1 MLKRLT
7 ALFTAIVM
15 IAVFAP
21 ASFATEE
28 ASSFQQIL
36 YANFESGLDGFTAS
50 SSSGTATADVHQDT
64 TTDASNYAYGSTM
77 YYKSNENAYGT
88 AGITFADEQKIN
100 WGTEEGLAKLGSNA
114 YLELSADI
122 KASTTSSSSMLYFNI
137 ASSSGKSVMFAIYPQ
152 GKKITFGNGTSN
164 STDVQTVNFENA
176 LNGTWVNFRAKI
188 QLTDAEGVASYGIKQ
203 IYLDGTEL
211 LIEPSTTG
219 AKAKNI
225 SGIGFGSTKTNP
237 TEAYIDNISL
247 VTYNSA
253 DGVCPAPDRFAFR
266 TSIDTYEA
274 QYNGYI
280 TDGVAETELAA
291 VKIAIDEAKVL
302 YNSASLTQAQCT
314 AAISKIAELIAP
326 FGTYK
331 TILSENFNSLT
342 AVPKNITTSN
352 GHNAI
357 IATGD
362 YFFKDAVKL
371 SSNQEDSGVW
381 PAHKIDFDDISLAT
395 ENTYVEAEFDINPF
409 NLANDTRDFTIVL
422 GGTESAK
429 MWALRFFSDETV
441 YVYDDS
447 TATLKQ
453 KIGEYNVSDWNHIKL
468 VLKTVKSG
476 DTVSRQ
482 IDSVFI
488 NGVEAQIN
496 DANKIFFDDPQETL
510 AYITFKTNKNL
521 GYSYEFGAYM
531 DNISVR
537 TYTSEDGTSPL
548 SDRYSV
554 MGAAREFYNA
564 KSNIEVSPDKRGFT
578 DEEIAEIGAAIDK
591 LYGYSEYAV
600 LTSSQTEEINTAKA
614 KVYALLEKNAVR
626 EIFDEDFEDATNI
639 FNASTQADA
648 GSATENVAV
657 VDSSLSYTLAT
668 PVGVTDDLK
677 KLIAWEF
684 DVMVENPATGSVE
697 LALQSAGEN
706 VEAIEIT
713 DSAITM
719 KYNGSFR
726 GASAEKGKWYR
737 IRIVTG
743 EKEGAS
749 GNTAFI
755 KEFNI
760 NGNDHIIVV
769 ENAERNLGSKTQ
781 IDSIKL
787 SATNGAKAYIDNV
800 SLKMYYTDTEAPVNK
815 GALIDYIRR
824 GNAALAKAKI
834 GVNILQSIY
843 DTYAVAVSVAKTV
856 YNNEEATQD
865 AVYTATDTLC
875 TAASKYIFKD
885 ESVKIG
891 AIEFADAS
899 GNAVTAAAKGVY
911 IDKINVT
918 RKADYGD
925 GSIFIAVYDNG
936 VLKQTKILKDVIG
949 SLAVGE
955 RIALEVD
962 DMLLGDFTHIKAFA
976 FDSLGKL
983 SPIAMPYSPTNGE
996 AKVYVAGDSIVQ
1008 SYIDTQTKSY
1018 YPRQGWGYYLDDYL
1032 SQDITVNNL
1041 AVSGYT
1047 TVSYISYG
1055 KLNTAEETMNEGDY
1069 LLVSFMAND
1078 NNKMTAS
1085 QFKNMLRYYNDVAK
1099 LHGATAVFI
1108 TSPKTAYEH
1117 QGEFNGFCTAMRDV
1131 AAELDVTLV
1140 DVYDKREKFEEET
1153 SLAYVQS
1160 SMYLFNLEENF
1171 DMTTEQIQE
1180 NLGSD
1185 VVNGK
1190 DKTHLSQWGA
1200 ERVASWIA
1208 ELLQSTDSTLR
1219 YYKNDKVYVEPDAY
1233 TAG

>member
-1 MLKRLT
+1 MLKRIT
-7 ALFTAIVM
+7 ALLTAIVM
-15 IAVFAP
+15 IAVLTP
-21 ASFATEE
+21 VGLATE
-28 ASSFQQIL
+28 A
-36 YANFESGLDGFTAS
+36 AN
-50 SSSGTATADVHQDT
+50 
-64 TTDASNYAYGSTM
+64 
-77 YYKSNENAYGT
+77 
-88 AGITFADEQKIN
+88 
-100 WGTEEGLAKLGSNA
+100 
-114 YLELSADI
+114 
-122 KASTTSSSSMLYFNI
+122 
-137 ASSSGKSVMFAIYPQ
+137 
-152 GKKITFGNGTSN
+152 
-164 STDVQTVNFENA
+164 
-176 LNGTWVNFRAKI
+176 
-188 QLTDAEGVASYGIKQ
+188 
-203 IYLDGTEL
+203 
-211 LIEPSTTG
+211 
-219 AKAKNI
+219 
-225 SGIGFGSTKTNP
+225 
-237 TEAYIDNISL
+237 
-247 VTYNSA
+247 
-253 DGVCPAPDRFAFR
+253 
-266 TSIDTYEA
+266 TYENE
-274 QYNGYI
+274 Y
-280 TDGVAETELAA
+280 
-291 VKIAIDEAKVL
+291 
-302 YNSASLTQAQCT
+302 
-314 AAISKIAELIAP
+314 
-326 FGTYK
+326 F
-331 TILSENFNSLT
+331 ENFNSSDTIPTSISLATPGRQYMVTDKSAAYKNVVALSSNKGTTEYPTHAVTFNSVAITDGTANSYIETEFDIKPFNIKSADSRYIMILLRSSASSKTGIYTGLKINTNGNVDLYDDNSSKLT
-342 AVPKNITTSN
+342 AIGKVNMTEWNNIKIVARTTDATGALANVITAIYINGKEVLMDNTENKPYAFFNSIADYSKITIKTNQNKSTFDYEFGAYLDNLSVRTYTSADGKSPVEDMYGFKTAVEAYAQEYASLVETGNSPSDLKNVETAISEARVLYDNEKNTQESLDAAETKIVAAISTFENLPYTTNIYENFNGKTEVPSKIGSTN
-352 GHNAI
+352 GHSDI

-371 SSNQEDSGVW
+371 SSNQGETVW
-381 PAHKIDFDDISLAT
+381 PAHKIDFDDISFAT
-395 ENTYVEAEFDINPF
+395 EKTYIEAEFDIKPF
-409 NLANDTRDFTIVL
+409 NLAQNTRDFTVVL
-422 GGTESAK
+422 GGADSTR
-429 MWALRFFSDETV
+429 MWALRFFSDGTV
-441 YVYDDS
+441 YVYNDRDS
-447 TATLKQ
+447 KTVQ
-453 KIGEYNVSDWNHIKL
+453 QIGKFDIDDWNHIKL
-468 VLKTVKSG
+468 VLKTVKT
-476 DTVSRQ
+476 DDVVLCRV
-482 IDSVFI
+482 DSVFI
-488 NGVEAQIN
+488 NGEEAPI
-496 DANKIFFDDPQETL
+496 DDSNKSFFYSDEAL
-510 AYITFKTNKNL
+510 SYITFKTNKNE
-521 GYSYEFGAYM
+521 GYSYEFGAYV

-548 SDRYSV
+548 SDRYAV
-554 MGAAREFYNA
+554 IGAAREFYNA
-564 KSNIEVSPDKRGFT
+564 KSNIEVSPDKRGYT

-591 LYGYSEYAV
+591 LYSYSEYAV
-600 LTSSQTEEINTAKA
+600 LTSSQTAEINAVKA
-614 KVYALLEKNAVR
+614 EIYALLEKNAVR

-657 VDSSLSYTLAT
+657 VDSNLSYTLAT
-668 PVGVTDDLK
+668 PVGVTDDLS
-677 KLIAWEF
+677 KLVQWEF

-787 SATNGAKAYIDNV
+787 YATNGAKAYIDNV

-843 DTYAVAVSVAKTV
+843 DTYAAAVSVAKAV

-962 DMLLGDFTHIKAFA
+962 MLLGDFTHIKAFA

-1047 TVSYISYG
+1047 TISYISYG
-1055 KLNTAEETMNEGDY
+1055 KLNIAEETMNEGDY

-1085 QFKNMLRYYNDVAK
+1085 QFKNMLRYYNDVAT

-1108 TSPKTAYEH
+1108 TSPKIAYENS
-1117 QGEFNGFCTAMRDV
+1117 GGFNGFCQAMRDV

-1200 ERVASWIA
+1200 ERVASWIT

>member
-1 MLKRLT
+1 MLKRIT

-15 IAVFAP
+15 IAVLAP

-28 ASSFQQIL
+28 TPNCTVLLFNGGKVNRPDGYTL
-36 YANFESGLDGFTAS
+36 NANSEL
-50 SSSGTATADVHQDT
+50 DT
-64 TTDASNYAYGSTM
+64 TTFTDAYPYGST
-77 YYKSNENAYGT
+77 
-88 AGITFADEQKIN
+88 I
-100 WGTEEGLAKLGSNA
+100 KLT
-114 YLELSADI
+114 
-122 KASTTSSSSMLYFNI
+122 STTSAAAQDAIAFDTALDTASLGANEYLYFGMDI
-137 ASSSGKSVMFAIYPQ
+137 KSSCS
-152 GKKITFGNGTSN
+152 GTSDYMSVRLADASKVRFQFQFRPAATGYN
-164 STDVQTVNFENA
+164 YGSDASTVTEVTGVSKIGDN
-176 LNGTWVNFRAKI
+176 WVNLGFVI
-188 QLTDAEGVASYGIKQ
+188 QLTDSTGVVSGKVMSVSYDGVAQPMPSSDWIIGLSNGGIPALNRITFYSKKN
-203 IYLDGTEL
+203 GT
-211 LIEPSTTG
+211 TY
-219 AKAKNI
+219 A
-225 SGIGFGSTKTNP
+225 
-237 TEAYIDNISL
+237 DNFEVIRYSA
-247 VTYNSA
+247 A
-253 DGVCPAPDRFAFR
+253 DGVCPVTTRYEMK
-266 TSIDTYEA
+266 TSIDTYET

-280 TDGVAETELAA
+280 TDGVAVTELAA
-291 VKIAIDEAKVL
+291 VKTAIDEAKAL
-302 YNSASLTQAQCT
+302 YNSSSLTQEECT

-326 FGTYK
+326 FGSYK
-331 TILSENFNSLT
+331 TVLSENFNSLI
-342 AVPKNITTSN
+342 AVPGNITTST
-352 GHNAI
+352 GYSQ
-357 IATGD
+357 IAETGD
-362 YFFKDAVKL
+362 YFFKDAVRF
-371 SSNQEDSGVW
+371 SSETGQSQW
-381 PAHKIDFDDISLAT
+381 PAHKIDFDDISFAA
-395 ENTYVEAEFDINPF
+395 EKTYIEAEFDIKPF
-409 NLANDTRDFTIVL
+409 NLAQNTRDFTVVL
-422 GGTESAK
+422 GGADSTR
-429 MWALRFFSDETV
+429 MWALRFFSDGTV
-441 YVYDDS
+441 YVYNDKDS
-447 TATLKQ
+447 KTVQ
-453 KIGEYNVSDWNHIKL
+453 QIGKFDIDDWNHIKL
-468 VLKTVKSG
+468 VLKTVKT
-476 DTVSRQ
+476 DDVVLCRV
-482 IDSVFI
+482 DSVFI
-488 NGVEAQIN
+488 NGEEAPI
-496 DANKIFFDDPQETL
+496 DDSNKSFFYSDEAL
-510 AYITFKTNKNL
+510 SYITFKTNKNE

-548 SDRYSV
+548 SDRYAV
-554 MGAAREFYNA
+554 IGAAREFYNA

-578 DEEIAEIGAAIDK
+578 AEEIAEIGAAIDK
-591 LYGYSEYAV
+591 LYSYSEYAV
-600 LTSSQTEEINTAKA
+600 LTSSQTAEINAVKA
-614 KVYALLEKNAVR
+614 EIYALLEKNAVR

-668 PVGVTDDLK
+668 PVGVTDDLS
-677 KLIAWEF
+677 KLVQWEF

-843 DTYAVAVSVAKTV
+843 DTYAVAVSVAKAV

-1117 QGEFNGFCTAMRDV
+1117 QGEFNGFCTAMRDI
-1131 AAELDVTLV
+1131 ASELDAALL
-1140 DVYDKREKFEEET
+1140 DVYAERENFEEET

-1171 DMTTEQIQE
+1171 GMTAEQIQA

-1208 ELLQSTDSTLR
+1208 ELLQNTDSTLR